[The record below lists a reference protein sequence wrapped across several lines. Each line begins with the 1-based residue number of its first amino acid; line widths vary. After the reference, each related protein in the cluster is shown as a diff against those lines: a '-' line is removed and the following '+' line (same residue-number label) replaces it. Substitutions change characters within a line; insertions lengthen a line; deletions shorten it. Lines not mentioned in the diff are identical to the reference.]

1 MRKITFII
9 FSLLTFNIFCL
20 FPQKQQEIL
29 DYALKIYQK
38 ELPNLQETIFRKFC
52 KLNKQSDIN
61 EKDIGTYQIIVVP
74 TFKLNKNFAQ
84 YKVGDMLAGYIDFK
98 KMWNS
103 YDGYIFKDGFYV
115 GLLHF
120 DKKFSFFNPT
130 IDNNLAKQIGDFQ
143 PDMVFYPDCGMLL
156 CCIKDGKFYI
166 AEMIKTSECIFLT
179 EEEFT
184 RKYPTRIE
192 ELSKFGF
199 PALKRYKELK

>member
-1 MRKITFII
+1 MQGFCILIK
-9 FSLLTFNIFCL
+9 SL
-20 FPQKQQEIL
+20 
-29 DYALKIYQK
+29 
-38 ELPNLQETIFRKFC
+38 
-52 KLNKQSDIN
+52 
-61 EKDIGTYQIIVVP
+61 V
-74 TFKLNKNFAQ
+74 
-84 YKVGDMLAGYIDFK
+84 
-98 KMWNS
+98 
-103 YDGYIFKDGFYV
+103 
-115 GLLHF
+115 
-120 DKKFSFFNPT
+120 FFNPT

-184 RKYPTRIE
+184 RKYPIRIE